1 MTGSEAISPTAHYTG
16 EVWARNGLSHPW
28 LATPEGRAMFAALQ
42 PVMSASAAAGGPTLE
57 TYLLARHRA
66 IDVLL
71 TRAIERDGITQV
83 LEIAAG
89 MSPRGWR
96 FGLRYDGAIDYWEAD
111 LPGMAQ
117 RKAVALERIG
127 VLGEH
132 HRVVE
137 LDALR
142 RRGPRSLDALVP
154 QLDPSRGLAII
165 TEGLL
170 GYLTTPGVLDLWE
183 RLAEALGTFPS
194 GRYISDIHLGSGQS
208 PLIRLFRVG
217 LGAFV
222 RGSVHLHFA
231 DGADAEARLRLSGFG
246 RAGVRPADRIAD
258 VASSGGASLAH
269 ILEASTRSS

>member
-1 MTGSEAISPTAHYTG
+1 MSGSEAISPTAHYTG

-28 LATPEGRAMFAALQ
+28 LSTPEGRAMFAALQ
-42 PVMSASAAAGGPTLE
+42 PVMNASAAIGGPTLE
-57 TYLLARHRA
+57 AYLLARHRA

-71 TRAIERDGITQV
+71 TRAIERDGLTQV

-96 FGLRYDGAIDYWEAD
+96 SGLRYGAEIDYWEAD
-111 LPGMAQ
+111 LPDMAQ
-117 RKAVALERIG
+117 RKAAALRRIG
-127 VLGEH
+127 ALGEH
-132 HRVVE
+132 HHVVE

-142 RRGPRSLDALVP
+142 RRGPRSLDELVRE
-154 QLDPSRGLAII
+154 LDPARGLVVI

-183 RLAEALGTFPS
+183 RLAEALGAFPA
-194 GRYISDIHLGSGQS
+194 GRYISDIHLGSVQS
-208 PLIRLFRVG
+208 PIVRLFRVG

-231 DGADAEARLRLSGFG
+231 DAADAEARLRLSGFA
-246 RAGVRPADRIAD
+246 RARVRPADRIAD
-258 VASSGGASLAH
+258 LASGGGASLAH

>member
-1 MTGSEAISPTAHYTG
+1 MSGSEAISPTAHYTG

-28 LATPEGRAMFAALQ
+28 LATDEGRAMFAALQ
-42 PVMSASAAAGGPTLE
+42 PLMTASAAVGGPTLE
-57 TYLLARHRA
+57 SYLLARHRA

-71 TRAIERDGITQV
+71 ARAIERDGITQV

-96 FGLRYDGAIDYWEAD
+96 FGLRYGGAVDYWEAD
-111 LPGMAQ
+111 LPDMAR
-117 RKAVALERIG
+117 RKAAALRRIG

-132 HRVVE
+132 HHVVE

-142 RRGPRSLDALVP
+142 RRGPRSLDTVVAE
-154 QLDPSRGLAII
+154 LDPGRGLVVI

-170 GYLTTPGVLDLWE
+170 GYVTTPGVLDLWE
-183 RLAEALGTFPS
+183 RLAGVLRGVET
-194 GRYISDIHLGSGQS
+194 GRYISDIHLGSVQS
-208 PLIRLFRVG
+208 PFIRLFRIG

-231 DGADAEARLRLSGFG
+231 DAADAEARLRLCGFD
-246 RAGVRPADRIAD
+246 RASVRPASRIAD
-258 VASSGGASLAH
+258 LPASGGGSVAH
-269 ILEASTRSS
+269 ILEASIRSR

>member
-1 MTGSEAISPTAHYTG
+1 MSGSEAISPTAHYTG

-28 LATPEGRAMFAALQ
+28 LTTPEGRAMFAALQ
-42 PVMSASAAAGGPTLE
+42 PVMNASAAVGGPTLE

-96 FGLRYDGAIDYWEAD
+96 LGLRHAGAIDYWEAD
-111 LPGMAQ
+111 LPDMAQ
-117 RKAVALERIG
+117 RKAAALRRIG

-132 HRVVE
+132 HHVVE

-142 RRGPRSLDALVP
+142 RRGSGSLDELVRE
-154 QLDPSRGLAII
+154 LDPARGLVVI

-183 RLAEALGTFPS
+183 RLAQALDAFPA
-194 GRYISDIHLGSGQS
+194 GRYISDIHLGSVQS
-208 PLIRLFRVG
+208 PIIRLFRVG

-231 DGADAEARLRLSGFG
+231 DAADAEVRLRLSGFA

-258 VASSGGASLAH
+258 LASAGGASLAH